1 MRVEESNVDPRL
13 RFSNRVENY
22 VKYRPGYPA
31 GLIDTLRQECRIDS
45 SALIA
50 DVGSGTGL
58 FARIFLNIGC
68 RVIGIEPNLEMR
80 QAGDRLLADFPNFSS
95 REGSA
100 EATGLENGSVDVVS
114 AGQAFHWFDRG
125 ATREEFLRI
134 LKPQG
139 WVVLAWNYRRIDS
152 TPFLRDYEGL
162 LLRYGTDYTKVN
174 HTNVENDPE
183 AILGF
188 FGGPYKEAHFDNLQ
202 RFDFEGV
209 KGRLLSSSYVP
220 DAGQP
225 DSIAMLAEL
234 RRIFD
239 LYQSGGMVDI
249 EYDTHMFWG
258 HLSGSI

>member
-1 MRVEESNVDPRL
+1 MKAEESNMDPRL

-22 VKYRPGYPA
+22 LKYRPGYPA
-31 GLIDTLRQECRIDS
+31 GLIDTLRQKCGIDS
-45 SALIA
+45 TALIA

-100 EATGLENGSVDVVS
+100 EATGLENRCVDVVS

-125 ATREEFLRI
+125 LARQEFLRI

-139 WVVLAWNYRRIDS
+139 WVVVAWNYRRIDL

-162 LLRYGTDYTKVN
+162 IQQYGTDYNKVN
-174 HTNVENDPE
+174 HANVENDPE
-183 AILGF
+183 VIQGF
-188 FGGPYKEAHFDNLQ
+188 FGGLYEEAHFDNLQ

-220 DAGQP
+220 DADQP
-225 DSIAMLAEL
+225 DSLAMLAEL

-239 LYQSGGMVDI
+239 LYQSEGTVDI
-249 EYDTHMFWG
+249 EYDTHMMWG
-258 HLSGSI
+258 HLSGSK